1 MRASNQLFEVGTHD
15 FGRGITLKMK
25 YSLAVTALLMS
36 ISVSGMAQQNNQF
49 KVKPSVPE
57 RTKKSTP
64 LPVGKATGGT
74 TAAGSNAKDL
84 QAVEHQTART
94 SGAHAGGKKTAPAIR
109 PVKDRS
115 DSNPPINFNSG
126 GSKSPG
132 LINKGSN
139 PYKGRLR
146 QKGKQGQ

>member
-1 MRASNQLFEVGTHD
+1 MRF
-15 FGRGITLKMK
+15 
-25 YSLAVTALLMS
+25 SLAFTALFLSMS
-36 ISVSGMAQQNNQF
+36 VGAMAQQNNQF
-49 KVKPSVPE
+49 KVKPSTPE
-57 RTKKSTP
+57 KTKKSAP
-64 LPVGKATGGT
+64 LPVGKSGGGT
-74 TAAGSNAKDL
+74 TASGSNAKDL
-84 QAVEHQTART
+84 QAVEHQTAKS

-132 LINKGSN
+132 MINKGTN